1 MSWQSIS
8 DLVHRMM
15 AHRDA
20 APADPD
26 VRTRAAHLAVAVFGL
41 EQVLSQPALVN
52 IAALALSMD
61 RLVVH
66 RLTADAAEQVRAT
79 ELRAVPG
86 KPPGLMRR
94 PFIVESRRPERHPLF
109 GQTAALA
116 GYELDGRLFL
126 IGLDYPD
133 GIRVE
138 PVRIHWQEQDIE
150 PTSVDSPLIE
160 GDIHEHRL
168 WAEQAAEWV
177 VTLGALLEAEGA
189 PLEDE
194 DWSEAP
200 ASKRQR
206 PGRRQKA
213 TDGWL
218 VRRVALTRAAA
229 QRVSSRADAETSAAR
244 RDGLVLGETWVRGHL
259 RRQPYGPGRQLR
271 KWVYIEGYEAR
282 RWMSR
287 RPLRI
292 DVEVD

>member
-1 MSWQSIS
+1 MSWQSLS

-20 APADPD
+20 APADLD
-26 VRTRAAHLAVAVFGL
+26 VRTRAAHLAVAAFGL
-41 EQVLSQPALVN
+41 EQVLAQPALVN

-66 RLTADAAEQVRAT
+66 RLTADAAEQVRST
-79 ELRAVPG
+79 ELRAIPG
-86 KPPGLMRR
+86 APPALMRR
-94 PFIVESRRPERHPLF
+94 PWIIESRRPERYALF
-109 GQTAALA
+109 GNTAALA
-116 GYELDGRLFL
+116 GYELDGRLYL

-150 PTSVDSPLIE
+150 PMSVDSPLIE

-189 PLEDE
+189 PLEAE
-194 DWSEAP
+194 DWSEVP
-200 ASKRQR
+200 TRKRSRRQR
-206 PGRRQKA
+206 GQSGDA
-213 TDGWL
+213 GWN
-218 VRRVALTRAAA
+218 VRRVSLTRAAA
-229 QRVSSRADAETSAAR
+229 QRVSMRVSAPAETHNR
-244 RDGLVLGETWVRGHL
+244 EGLMLGETWVRGHL

-287 RPLRI
+287 RPLRVDI
-292 DVEVD
+292 DVD